1 MQAYLDQA
9 IQILREGFAQIN
21 DPKGLIIALA
31 ATIFLRSWGQWIPAA
46 VIAVL
51 IHIVIEHFAPVLAG
65 QSELALPPLMEPAFW
80 SRTGILLVGYLVVI
94 AIFFFVKRII
104 TTAMG
109 GGGAGP
115 KPKGKR

>member
-9 IQILREGFAQIN
+9 VQVLRDGFTQIN
-21 DPKGLIIALA
+21 DPKGLLIALA
-31 ATIFLRSWGQWIPAA
+31 ATIFLRSWGQWFPAA

-51 IHIVIEHFAPVLAG
+51 IHVAIEHFAPVLAG

-80 SRTGILLVGYLVVI
+80 SRAGILLVGYLIVI
-94 AIFFFVKRII
+94 GIFFFVKRIL

-109 GGGAGP
+109 GGGG
-115 KPKGKR
+115 KPKGKH